1 VITRFLQWLP
11 LLILLLLGGC
21 MGSQNRPMQLLSG
34 AGPVYPE
41 EARAAGVQGDVV
53 VRYGVSAT
61 GTVVNARIESAQP
74 PGVFDQAALAAVRSW
89 RYNPQI
95 RDGEPQAVENILS
108 TVRFRLDD
116 DDRYDDL

>member
-1 VITRFLQWLP
+1 MIKTAAVVVLA
-11 LLILLLLGGC
+11 LLFCTGC

-34 AGPVYPE
+34 SGPVYPSD
-41 EARAAGVQGDVV
+41 ARAAGIQGDVV
-53 VRYGVSAT
+53 VRYDVSAA
-61 GTVVNARIESAQP
+61 GTVVNARIESAEP

-95 RDGEPQAVENILS
+95 REGEAQEVKNILS